1 MCRDPDQELPKEYQA
16 SFQSTFNIQF
26 NDLDSFLFN
35 HVVEHMTGR
44 NEHSTCIHTRTSVTL
59 KPTLRIVDTLKQ
71 TLQQNVL
78 TFRVHTYPQI
88 DHFKINTT
96 HNLHFKSNTTAELGP
111 TVPALHRII
120 AQGAHI
126 STDWLL

>member
-1 MCRDPDQELPKEYQA
+1 MCRDPDQELPKESQA

-26 NDLDSFLFN
+26 NDFDCFLFN
-35 HVVEHMTGR
+35 RVVEHMTGR
-44 NEHSTCIHTRTSVTL
+44 NR
-59 KPTLRIVDTLKQ
+59 
-71 TLQQNVL
+71 
-78 TFRVHTYPQI
+78 
-88 DHFKINTT
+88 FKINTT

-111 TVPALHRII
+111 AVPTLHRII